1 MPLLEID
8 DLVVAYGQVE
18 AVKGISLAV
27 AEGEICALLGAN
39 GAGKTTTLRAIS
51 GLLPARGGAIR
62 YDGDDITRRA
72 AHEIVERG
80 IAHSP
85 EGRSVF
91 PTLSVEENLTLG
103 GFIHRK
109 RPAEKIA
116 AKMEDIYNLF
126 PRLRERR
133 QQLAGTLSGGEQQ
146 MLAIGR
152 ALMAEPKLLLL
163 DEPSLGLAP
172 LLVREIFRT
181 IQTVN
186 RQGVSIL
193 LVEQNARMAL
203 RIAHR
208 AYVMETGR
216 IRMSGSAMELRQDP
230 QVQQAY
236 LGGRG

>member
-1 MPLLEID
+1 MALLEVE
-8 DLVVAYGQVE
+8 DLAVAYGQVE
-18 AVKGISLAV
+18 AVKGISFAV
-27 AEGEICALLGAN
+27 DKGEICALLGAN
-39 GAGKTTTLRAIS
+39 GAGKTTTLRALS
-51 GLLPARGGAIR
+51 GLLPVRRGIIR
-62 YDGDDITRRA
+62 YDGVDITRA
-72 AHEIVERG
+72 PAHRIVQMG

-91 PTLSVEENLTLG
+91 PTLTVEENLMLG

-109 RPAEKIA
+109 RPDAVNRVKADVYE
-116 AKMEDIYNLF
+116 LF

-181 IQTVN
+181 IQAVN
-186 RQGVSIL
+186 ETGVAIL
-193 LVEQNARMAL
+193 LVEQNARVAL
-203 RIAHR
+203 RIAHH
-208 AYVMETGR
+208 AHVIETGC
-216 IRMSGSAMELRQDP
+216 IALSGPAAELRQDP
-230 QVQQAY
+230 QVQAAY